1 MCVLI
6 PSANMNT
13 TSPNKLTDLPSKSEV
28 ELMMKLAHARADIRY
43 YRDAAWGL
51 LLILLIAL
59 AIALAR

>member
-1 MCVLI
+1 
-6 PSANMNT
+6 
-13 TSPNKLTDLPSKSEV
+13 V